1 MSTSDVRIMM
11 SREVEEALIVP
22 KQIVRRRPTKTTA
35 DTMKS
40 RLREQYVA
48 FLKKFDRAMVKGDA
62 AAAAAL
68 FTEDACFVDP
78 TAGLIHGRKAIKK
91 FFADGFQKIHFISHV
106 STPDQHS
113 PHIIGKAG
121 DKIWT
126 SGAWNAT
133 LQAQDGTP
141 VQMKGYWLDVD
152 VRKGNSFKILVSYH
166 APAAPPL
173 PTPAQTKK
181 RR

>member
-1 MSTSDVRIMM
+1 MSASDVRIMM

-22 KQIVRRRPTKTTA
+22 KQIVRRRPKKTTA

-91 FFADGFQKIHFISHV
+91 FFADGFRKIHFINHV
-106 STPDQHS
+106 STPDRQS
-113 PHIIGKAG
+113 PHIISISAAG
-121 DKIWT
+121 DKVWT
-126 SGAWNAT
+126 SGEWNVT
-133 LQAQDGTP
+133 LQGQDGTP
-141 VQMKGYWLDVD
+141 VQMKGFWLDVG
-152 VRKGNSFKILVSYH
+152 VRKGNRWKILVAYH
-166 APAAPPL
+166 APAAPP
-173 PTPAQTKK
+173 PSAPGQTK
-181 RR
+181 